1 MSDNNTSSPDAVHGA
16 GLEVH
21 QHGSGHE
28 LAAGHELVPLGLL
41 LGRQPHRLVVVHIDP
56 LQLQLRGARVGPG
69 GVDTWTW
76 VSNIF
81 TGYQIFLHRARR
93 R

>member
-1 MSDNNTSSPDAVHGA
+1 MSDNNTTSPDAVHGA

-21 QHGSGHE
+21 QHGPGHE

-56 LQLQLRGARVGPG
+56 LQLQLGLASVGAG
-69 GVDTWTW
+69 GGNTVLVTTRD
-76 VSNIF
+76 
-81 TGYQIFLHRARR
+81 LLKH
-93 R
+93 